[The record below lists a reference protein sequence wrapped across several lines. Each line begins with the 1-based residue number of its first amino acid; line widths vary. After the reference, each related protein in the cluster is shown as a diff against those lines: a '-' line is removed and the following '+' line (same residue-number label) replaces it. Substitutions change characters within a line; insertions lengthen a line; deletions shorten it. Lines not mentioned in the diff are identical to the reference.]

1 MFFRDLWQFLILEL
15 LILVE
20 RQIDE
25 RKRIEAKLEEA
36 SREPGR
42 KQIIADFK
50 SLLSSFPEAMSSMQS
65 QLGKYKEAAA
75 DIHSLQADV
84 QSLSNILDRKA
95 KECKNLSVISAEQVA
110 EMRKLQAM
118 VQDLKDSDVEM
129 KLILEIYRHEF
140 TDSRDIMEARDS
152 EYKAFESFVSTISS
166 VLGGSFDCFK
176 CNLC

>member
-1 MFFRDLWQFLILEL
+1 MAWREKEL
-15 LILVE
+15 NIKNDIADVFQRSLAVSNSRPSYLGAEIE

-25 RKRIEAKLEEA
+25 RKRVEAKLEEA

-65 QLGKYKEAAA
+65 QLVKYKEATA
-75 DIHSLQADV
+75 DIHSLRADV

-95 KECKNLSVISAEQVA
+95 KECKNLSVRYDEQVA

-129 KLILEIYRHEF
+129 KLILEMYRHEF
-140 TDSRDIMEARDS
+140 TYSRDIMEARDS
-152 EYKAFESFVSTISS
+152 EYKA
-166 VLGGSFDCFK
+166 
-176 CNLC
+176 